1 MICKV
6 TGDDGTGTYY
16 VNQTSKTTHDFSP
29 CSSGQ
34 PIKLT
39 LDDLFALPGNIDRR
53 CLLSVDTYHATA
65 MVYSSSSRADLR
77 AAQQRCSEPGASET
91 G

>member
-1 MICKV
+1 MCKV

-16 VNQTSKTTHDFSP
+16 VSLTSKTTHDFSA

-39 LDDLFALPGNIDRR
+39 LDGLFALPGHIDRR
-53 CLLSVDTYHATA
+53 CFLSVDTYHAIA
-65 MVYSSSSRADLR
+65 AVYSSSSSADLR
-77 AAQQRCSEPGASET
+77 AAQQRCSEPGASAN